1 MMKNVTKK
9 NLLHIGSVLLI
20 LSFFIKG
27 FIEISE
33 ELKENELV
41 SFDRT
46 VIQFVQ
52 NFISDRLT
60 EVMIFITF
68 LGSIKW
74 ITFGVIV
81 GTLILWILKKY
92 SLSIFLAVSSTLG
105 AVFNILLKNIF
116 QRERPDIQ
124 PLISEVGFSFPS
136 GHSMG
141 SFIFYGALAFVIV
154 HFAKKNLW
162 KYFGVFVMV
171 AIIALIGISRVYLG
185 VHFPSDIIAGFSAGG
200 AWLTVCF
207 IGYHYYEFRKNIKS

>member
-1 MMKNVTKK
+1 M
-9 NLLHIGSVLLI
+9 HIGSVLLI
-20 LSFFIKG
+20 LGFFIKG
-27 FIEISE
+27 FIEISG

-41 SFDRT
+41 TFDRT
-46 VIQFVQ
+46 VIHFVQ

-60 EVMIFITF
+60 ELMMFITF
-68 LGSIKW
+68 LGSINW
-74 ITFGVIV
+74 LAFAVIA
-81 GTLILWILKKY
+81 GTLILWFLKKY
-92 SLSIFLAVSSTLG
+92 SLSIFLGVSSGLG

-124 PLISEVGFSFPS
+124 PLISEQGFSFPS

-154 HFAKKNLW
+154 HFAKRNVW
-162 KYFGVFVMV
+162 KYFGVLMMV

-185 VHFPSDIIAGFSAGG
+185 VHFPSDIIGGFTAGG

-207 IGYHYYEFRKNIKS
+207 IGYHYYEFRKRIQNQNSAKFK